1 MLDGL
6 EKIGNWPE
14 NVKSMQENW
23 IGKSSGVQFN
33 LKIEESDLNFDV
45 FTTRPDT
52 LFGMTFAVISP
63 EHDLMNEI
71 LLKSSN
77 SKEINKYIDK
87 AKSKSEFERMSITKE
102 KTGVDTGLK
111 VLNPVNNKSVPL
123 WVADYVL
130 INYGTGAI
138 MAVPGHDERDY
149 EFAKK
154 YELEIIQVIIDK
166 DHTVD
171 IEEKPYIENGILINS
186 GDYDGL
192 QSHTDGSESI
202 LEFLSKQNLGER
214 KVTFRLRDWL
224 VSRQRYW
231 GCPIPLIN
239 CTRCGLVPESLEN
252 LPVLLPEIEDY
263 KNSEDSPLA
272 KSKDFVNTD
281 CPECGSEGKRETDTM
296 DTFVDSSWYFLRFL
310 DSKNEKFPFD
320 KNIANSWLPIDQYI
334 GGVEHAILH
343 LLYSRFFVKALRDIN
358 LLNVDEPFHNLF
370 SQGMI
375 NFGGSKMSKSKGNV
389 VDPESYF
396 VTHGADALRLYIL
409 FMAPPSDGVEWNDGG
424 IEGTKRFLNKFWDNM
439 TKLKNLE
446 NIETSNEDSLVRIM
460 NQTIFSVTN
469 HLEKFEFNTGVSD
482 LMKANNAISSYLNQN
497 KTISIET
504 KDLVLE
510 TMCNLLYP
518 FSPHISSEIYL
529 LHSNKDISTVDWPA
543 YEESNLRNPTY
554 ELVVQINGKKKFT
567 KEINTGTSQEEA
579 EDICNSEFNI
589 QVTDYKKVI
598 FVEDKIINFIG

>member
-1 MLDGL
+1 
-6 EKIGNWPE
+6 
-14 NVKSMQENW
+14 MQENW

-154 YELEIIQVIIDK
+154 YDLEIIQVIIDK
-166 DHTVD
+166 DHSVD

-224 VSRQRYW
+224 ISRQRYW

-310 DSKNEKFPFD
+310 DSKNEKSPFD

>member
-1 MLDGL
+1 M
-6 EKIGNWPE
+6 
-14 NVKSMQENW
+14 
-23 IGKSSGVQFN
+23 
-33 LKIEESDLNFDV
+33 
-45 FTTRPDT
+45 
-52 LFGMTFAVISP
+52 
-63 EHDLMNEI
+63 
-71 LLKSSN
+71 
-77 SKEINKYIDK
+77 
-87 AKSKSEFERMSITKE
+87 
-102 KTGVDTGLK
+102 
-111 VLNPVNNKSVPL
+111 
-123 WVADYVL
+123 
-130 INYGTGAI
+130 
-138 MAVPGHDERDY
+138 
-149 EFAKK
+149 
-154 YELEIIQVIIDK
+154 
-166 DHTVD
+166 
-171 IEEKPYIENGILINS
+171 
-186 GDYDGL
+186 
-192 QSHTDGSESI
+192 
-202 LEFLSKQNLGER
+202 
-214 KVTFRLRDWL
+214 RDWL
-224 VSRQRYW
+224 ISRQRYW

-272 KSKDFVNTD
+272 KSKDFVNTN
-281 CPECGSEGKRETDTM
+281 CPDCGSEGKRETDTM

-310 DSKNEKFPFD
+310 DSKNEKSPFD

-358 LLNVDEPFHNLF
+358 LLNVDEPFYNLF

-389 VDPESYF
+389 VDPEAYF
-396 VTHGADALRLYIL
+396 ATHGADALRLYIL

-439 TKLKNLE
+439 TKLKDLE
-446 NIETSNEDSLVRIM
+446 NVETSNEDSLVRTM

-482 LMKANNAISSYLNQN
+482 LMKANNAISLYLNQN
-497 KTISIET
+497 KTVSIET
-504 KDLVLE
+504 KDLVIE
-510 TMCNLLYP
+510 SMCNLLYP
-518 FSPHISSEIYL
+518 FSPHISSEIYHL
-529 LHSNKDISTVDWPA
+529 YLNKDISTIDWPA
-543 YEESNLRNPTY
+543 YEESYLRNPTY